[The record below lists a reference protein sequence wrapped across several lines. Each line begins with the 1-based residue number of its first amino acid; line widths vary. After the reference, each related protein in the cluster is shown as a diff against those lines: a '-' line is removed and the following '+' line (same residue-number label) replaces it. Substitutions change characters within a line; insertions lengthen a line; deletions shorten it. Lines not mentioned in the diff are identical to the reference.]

1 MVSIEVLFIYHWI
14 WRIVRNRNERKG
26 KEESELGFCPE
37 KEDAIWLNKI
47 SSTEML
53 TDGGQ
58 LMCCYEGGKNTIHK
72 FYRYLYMNN
81 TLASA

>member
-1 MVSIEVLFIYHWI
+1 M
-14 WRIVRNRNERKG
+14 RNRNEGKG

-53 TDGGQ
+53 TDSGEV
-58 LMCCYEGGKNTIHK
+58 MCYYDGGKYHT
-72 FYRYLYMNN
+72 
-81 TLASA
+81 